1 MYSKANLFIKIL
13 IIIAVLTVSYFVTRS
28 LANAIVGNENKKIES
43 QIKDFENRY
52 ALQVTQE
59 TNAYTLVARGLRQTK
74 NNNLNLALIN
84 LKKATEL
91 EPNYRD
97 AWLYSGIAEL
107 INNHPAVA
115 LADLQKAEAID
126 PIEPAIYQFLTIA
139 YEQNG
144 SSADAK
150 LAREKYDY
158 LTKNN

>member
-13 IIIAVLTVSYFVTRS
+13 IIIAVLTVGYFVTRA
-28 LANAIVGNENKKIES
+28 LVNAVVGNENKKIES

-52 ALQVTQE
+52 ALQVNQE

-91 EPNYRD
+91 DPKYRD
-97 AWLYSGIAEL
+97 AWLYLGVAQL
-107 INNHPAVA
+107 KDNNPA
-115 LADLQKAEAID
+115 LALKSLKSAEAID

-150 LAREKYDY
+150 LAQEKYYY